1 MKEKSMNTII
11 VVDDEVVIAIGLK
24 ERLTAMGYD
33 VIGLAHSGEEAV
45 EKAMSFRPDLILMDI
60 MIPGNL
66 DGIHVAEK
74 VKAELDIPVIFL
86 TAFSEDKIIERAKQ
100 AEPYG
105 YIVKPFQDREL
116 KAAIEVAL
124 YKKETERRLKKSEIK
139 LQKAHDELEQRVE
152 ERTTELKIKAKSLK
166 EVNIAMKVLL
176 KKRQE
181 DKIEIEDNVLT
192 NVKELIEPYFRKI
205 KKTRLDDQQK
215 ALLSILESNL
225 KEITSPFTRRM
236 SLKHLYLT
244 PTEIRIANLI
254 RHGRPT
260 KKIAE
265 FMDISPRTVDTHR
278 KNIRRKIGLQQKRAN
293 LRSYLLSLH

>member
-1 MKEKSMNTII
+1 MKEKNMYTII

-24 ERLTAMGYD
+24 ERLAAMGYD

-45 EKAMSFRPDLILMDI
+45 EKTMSLRPDLILMDI

-66 DGIHVAEK
+66 DGIQVAEK

-100 AEPYG
+100 TEPYG

-116 KAAIEVAL
+116 KASIEIAL
-124 YKKETERRLKKSEIK
+124 YKKEMERRLKKSEMQ
-139 LQKAHDELEQRVE
+139 LQKAHDKLEQRVE
-152 ERTTELKIKAKSLK
+152 ERTRELKIKAKSLE
-166 EVNIAMKVLL
+166 EVNIAMEVLL

-205 KKTRLDDQQK
+205 NKTKLDDQQK
-215 ALLSILESNL
+215 VLLSILAANL

-236 SLKHLYLT
+236 SLKHLNLT

-254 RHGRPT
+254 RHGRST

-293 LRSYLLSLH
+293 LRSYLLSIR